1 MIEITHAILHAFDFD
16 TGSKSLSDRE
26 LDLGERPTRSYVQ
39 RLCRKALTSAE
50 ARHGEFEEGSEFA
63 VRLGDY
69 FRNGD
74 FVGMSQEVA
83 VFFWEQ
89 LRLCED
95 VGPVDL
101 LVADFAETDSLK
113 ERAQAAGTQVGDA
126 FAEAADADDAAFEAE
141 PQRHFGVMLL
151 PRKQSFVHDLRD
163 FGDEAVNE
171 LVRTD
176 ATLPNPTQKIDSY
189 LVVDDGT
196 MAISFADK
204 ERAVAGQDKQIIPE
218 LLLRC
223 TTRPSTKEVI
233 DTVTTIVE
241 DVAEEYGITPAL
253 AVSEAKAYVAER
265 AEMGEVVLPQEIG
278 ERVFEDAPQMRETYE
293 RKAREERLPEEVP
306 VRRGAANRMTKNHRI
321 RTDTGIEITFPS
333 DLARKPELIE
343 FEREEDGTM
352 RITIK
357 GIAHI
362 ENR

>member
-63 VRLGDY
+63 MRLGDY

-74 FVGMSQEVA
+74 FVEMSQEVA

-189 LVVDDGT
+189 LVVDDGS

-241 DVAEEYGITPAL
+241 DVAEEYGMTPAVVV
-253 AVSEAKAYVAER
+253 AQAKAYVSDHASRHERIAPAEVAEHVFAER
-265 AEMGEVVLPQEIG
+265 PDQRESF
-278 ERVFEDAPQMRETYE
+278 ERH
-293 RKAREERLPEEVP
+293 AREERLPEQVP
-306 VRRGAANRMTKNHRI
+306 VRRGVANRIAKKHHI
-321 RTDTGIEITFPS
+321 RTDTGIEISFPS
-333 DLARKPELIE
+333 EFARDDEHME
-343 FEREEDGTM
+343 FHTDADG
-352 RITIK
+352 RITITLK
-357 GIAHI
+357 NIGHI